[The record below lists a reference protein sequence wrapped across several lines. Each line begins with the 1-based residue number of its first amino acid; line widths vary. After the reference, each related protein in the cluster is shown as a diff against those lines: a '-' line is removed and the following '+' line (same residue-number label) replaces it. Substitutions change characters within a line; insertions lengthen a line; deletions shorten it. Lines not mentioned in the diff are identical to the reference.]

1 MSSVVFETSARI
13 AILARN
19 HAQLLSSLSGLVP
32 GLYNAVNPKG
42 KGPATAQTHTK
53 GVIDTLTNGLASV
66 TQDNGASYTDSRA
79 EFVSILLLYH
89 LVQSQSPETFH
100 STLVDLTSPPRRAFG
115 ITDPSTVDFL
125 PRDKLCFAMAASR
138 ALRAESF
145 DSLLYFS
152 LLKPDSS
159 RSSPYQRAV
168 LSWAKDR
175 VREKAW
181 SVLSKAYIDCETTWA
196 ARWIGYGNDKEIQ
209 DWVDQ
214 HQRRIEGG
222 QVKLR

>member
-1 MSSVVFETSARI
+1 MPSLVFETSARI
-13 AILARN
+13 AILAQN

-32 GLYNAVNPKG
+32 GLYNAVDPKG
-42 KGPATAQTHTK
+42 KGPTSAQTHTE
-53 GVIDTLTNGLASV
+53 GAIDTLANGLASV
-66 TQDNGASYTDSRA
+66 TLNKAASNTDSRA

-100 STLVDLTSPPRRAFG
+100 STLVDLTTPPRRAFG
-115 ITDPSTVDFL
+115 GDQTSTGVFL

-145 DSLLYFS
+145 DPLLYFS

-196 ARWIGYGNDKEIQ
+196 ARWIGYDTDKEIQ

-222 QVKLR
+222 RVKLR